1 MSEFMG
7 LIHGVYDAK
16 KDNLP
21 GGATLHSMMTPHGPD
36 GHTFE
41 KTSKM
46 ELKQIKMGGT
56 MVCVCVCVCAC
67 VHGEGVFKCVT
78 LPSLNFL
85 HFFFPSFLPLSS
97 PAGIHV

>member
-21 GGATLHSMMTPHGPD
+21 GGATLHSMMTRHGLD

-46 ELKQIKMGGT
+46 ELKPVKMGGT
-56 MVCVCVCVCAC
+56 VWVCVCDGVCVCVCVT
-67 VHGEGVFKCVT
+67 VFQMC
-78 LPSLNFL
+78 
-85 HFFFPSFLPLSS
+85 
-97 PAGIHV
+97 